1 MLHVK
6 LVMEVQILTALLVY
20 QSEKFSSM
28 ENARNAMTHVLLAE
42 EVDLTDSV
50 GLVTMVF
57 SLTLLNIY
65 AIINVLKLICSNH
78 ILLVLAQPWL
88 LHLTAKIVT
97 KCVWSARVQLIVIAP
112 FATVDSGLKGRLQES
127 NTILTVSSLR
137 ARQE

>member
-42 EVDLTDSV
+42 EVDPTDSV
-50 GLVTMVF
+50 RLVTIRF
-57 SLTLLNIY
+57 SLTLLKIY
-65 AIINVLKLICSNH
+65 AIVHVLIKICSNH
-78 ILLVLAQPWL
+78 ILLRLAQTWL

-97 KCVWSARVQLIVIAP
+97 KCVRSARVQLMVIAP
-112 FATVDSGLKGRLQES
+112 FATKDSGLKILLQE
-127 NTILTVSSLR
+127 
-137 ARQE
+137 